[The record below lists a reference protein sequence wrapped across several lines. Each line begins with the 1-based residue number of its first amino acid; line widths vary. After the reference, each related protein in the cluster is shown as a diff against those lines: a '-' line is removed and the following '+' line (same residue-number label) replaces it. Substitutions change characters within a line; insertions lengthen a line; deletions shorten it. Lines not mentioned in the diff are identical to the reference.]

1 MNRFALKSSKWI
13 LSAALVCS
21 IVGVAS
27 SAQAQSRML
36 RRGNKGSDVVTVQNV
51 LKSQGFMSRSVNST
65 GYYGSITTQAVRNFQ
80 RARGLRVDGI
90 AGPQTLRAMG
100 LYGSGGTGTGGGS
113 INSSAY
119 GTKGIVRVNSRLN
132 VRRGPGTYY
141 SVKNTLSSGQG
152 VFIYEQR
159 DGWVRISDSDEWVS
173 ARYIERTN

>member
-27 SAQAQSRML
+27 SAEALMY
-36 RRGNKGSDVVTVQNV
+36 RRGSRGTNVATVQNV

-65 GYYGSITTQAVRNFQ
+65 GFYGSITTRAVMNFQ

-90 AGPQTLRAMG
+90 VGPQTLRAMG
-100 LYGSGGTGTGGGS
+100 LAGTGGS
-113 INSSAY
+113 INSSPS
-119 GTKGIVRVNSRLN
+119 GTKGIVRVNTRLN
-132 VRRGPGTYY
+132 VRSLPTTNAR
-141 SVKNTLSSGQG
+141 VRRTLAPGQG

-159 DGWVRISDSDEWVS
+159 GSWVRISNGNEWVNS
-173 ARYIERTN
+173 RYVERTN